1 MKQFKV
7 GLQLYSVRNAMKED
21 FVGTLKAVK
30 EMGYEYVEFAG
41 YFGRTAEEIKAL
53 GADLSKRDVESI
65 RRDCDQMEY
74 IKRLYLML
82 IGESADADTQ
92 ERESEEK
99 ENGK

>member
-1 MKQFKV
+1 MVETILIVCLVALIFLVMLEHWNGRAERARKD
-7 GLQLYSVRNAMKED
+7 KERD
-21 FVGTLKAVK
+21 
-30 EMGYEYVEFAG
+30 
-41 YFGRTAEEIKAL
+41 GRIAELAEEIKAL

-99 ENGK
+99 KNGK